1 MVVVNPKNWHWVEKN
16 TLSWS
21 KTYFEDRFIPL
32 EYDHQDFK
40 IEIIELNQISGDS
53 NVSQRKG
60 KVICYFD
67 LKLKFKGQVISKD
80 EGKDPETFNVTVPEF
95 MHDEDEFLIELDTS
109 SLSSDSKPVVSN
121 EFKKHLLESLLKY
134 QTDLIATHSEEIQ
147 E

>member
-1 MVVVNPKNWHWVEKN
+1 M
-16 TLSWS
+16 
-21 KTYFEDRFIPL
+21 
-32 EYDHQDFK
+32 
-40 IEIIELNQISGDS
+40 
-53 NVSQRKG
+53 
-60 KVICYFD
+60 
-67 LKLKFKGQVISKD
+67 KLKFKGQVISKD

-109 SLSSDSKPVVSN
+109 SLSSDPKPVVSN